1 MSCHGWKRFALGG
14 CPYGGSHQS
23 TNPSEEP
30 LVRRAHRTPLTLALL
45 TTVTLATAGCADISG
60 DGEEPG
66 PSPAASLPA
75 PLASLAK
82 TDLGQYYV
90 NPRQDAS
97 QQDIDGVIAY
107 LKAQSDVVLVVERDN
122 VLNITFR
129 GNPKPDRKTEIL
141 RHVVTIG
148 EVVPGI

>member
-1 MSCHGWKRFALGG
+1 M
-14 CPYGGSHQS
+14 
-23 TNPSEEP
+23 
-30 LVRRAHRTPLTLALL
+30 RRAHRTPFTLAVLAAA
-45 TTVTLATAGCADISG
+45 TLAASGCADVSG
-60 DGEEPG
+60 DTVEPG
-66 PSPAASLPA
+66 PTPAASLPA

-107 LKAQSDVVLVVERDN
+107 LKAQGDVVLVVEQDN

-129 GNPKPDRKTEIL
+129 GNPKPDRKAEIL
-141 RHVVTIG
+141 KHVVTIG

>member
-1 MSCHGWKRFALGG
+1 
-14 CPYGGSHQS
+14 
-23 TNPSEEP
+23 
-30 LVRRAHRTPLTLALL
+30 VRRAHRTPLVLAALAAA
-45 TTVTLATAGCADISG
+45 TLATAGCADVSG
-60 DGEEPG
+60 DTDDPG

-82 TDLGQYYV
+82 TDLGQYYL

-107 LKAQSDVVLVVERDN
+107 LRAQGDVVLVLEKDN

-129 GNPKPDRKTEIL
+129 GNPKPDRKAEIL